1 MYSVEHENQTEAVD
15 AAWEAMVPA
24 HGIIAMDKSWAEQRQ
39 LPLSMEL
46 PSDHTKQVYILE
58 AYHMLHCLVTSLT
71 YLPPPSLFS
80 HPSYYPFRLGLI
92 CRWGPQTI
100 MRKTFYQLA
109 RNETLSYPSKHASH
123 CFDAIRQHVMCVADD
138 TPLYTWGQSIAGDGQ
153 LRKCRNWDKL
163 RDWAGENSACYA
175 DFKDAEG
182 GTFDACDEGTDGIV
196 LPGE

>member
-71 YLPPPSLFS
+71 SLPPPSLF
-80 HPSYYPFRLGLI
+80 
-92 CRWGPQTI
+92 
-100 MRKTFYQLA
+100 
-109 RNETLSYPSKHASH
+109 
-123 CFDAIRQHVMCVADD
+123 
-138 TPLYTWGQSIAGDGQ
+138 
-153 LRKCRNWDKL
+153 
-163 RDWAGENSACYA
+163 
-175 DFKDAEG
+175 
-182 GTFDACDEGTDGIV
+182 
-196 LPGE
+196 